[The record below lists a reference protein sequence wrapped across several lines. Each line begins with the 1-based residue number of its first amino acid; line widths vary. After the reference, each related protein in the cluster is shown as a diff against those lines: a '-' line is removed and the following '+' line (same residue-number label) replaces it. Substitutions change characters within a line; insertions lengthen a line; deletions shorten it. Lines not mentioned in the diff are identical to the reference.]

1 MNTVMFAMLGWME
14 MVVIGLVVLLFFGA
28 KRLPEIFKG
37 MGQGIKEF
45 KKATSEVNNDL
56 QRSIEEEAP
65 PPRKV
70 AASKPQQPKTVS
82 SEPEA

>member
-1 MNTVMFAMLGWME
+1 MFAMLGWME

-45 KKATSEVNNDL
+45 KKATREVNDDF
-56 QRSIEEEAP
+56 QRSIEQDEP

-70 AASKPQQPKTVS
+70 AASKPEQPKTVSHVS